1 MVQAVCAAICL
12 VLAAGAL
19 VISFRQFQEK
29 GYLFHN
35 AYIWASQEERR
46 RMDEREESKRP
57 YYRQS
62 GTVFLLLGL
71 VFLMLAVYLAAGW
84 TWAYAVYWIFL
95 IMTIIY
101 ALLSSIWIE
110 RHK

>member
-12 VLAAGAL
+12 VLTAGAF

-62 GTVFLLLGL
+62 GTEFLLL
-71 VFLMLAVYLAAGW
+71 
-84 TWAYAVYWIFL
+84 T
-95 IMTIIY
+95 
-101 ALLSSIWIE
+101 SIWIE